1 MANKAFKFRLYPSV
15 LQEQLIIK
23 TFGCCR
29 FIYNKMLAD
38 RKSHYEQFHEALKN
52 TPAQYKGE
60 YQFLKEV
67 EEGPN
72 AIGYKNN
79 GPAMTPKPGKFFD

>member
-52 TPAQYKGE
+52 TPAQYTVLVENIFSGTKM
-60 YQFLKEV
+60 QLK
-67 EEGPN
+67 
-72 AIGYKNN
+72 I
-79 GPAMTPKPGKFFD
+79 